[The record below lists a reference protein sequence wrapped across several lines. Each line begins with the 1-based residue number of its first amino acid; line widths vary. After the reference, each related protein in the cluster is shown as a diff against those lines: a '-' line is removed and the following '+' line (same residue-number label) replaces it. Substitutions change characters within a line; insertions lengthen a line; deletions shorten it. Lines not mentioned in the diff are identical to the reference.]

1 MVFMGFLLLVF
12 LAVAF
17 PELAPQGLLGI
28 LWAGAGVS
36 MMVLPPVVRV
46 PRLWTLLAAGF
57 VVFSLIGFLPREWF
71 HVPAW
76 RTDLES
82 LGLDTGKRV
91 FVQVPLAVEGMAGF
105 AVTALVAVYLL
116 GHRINSIYQQRLAL
130 ALALGIAGWTTV
142 ALLMHKPGEVFGFF
156 PNRNHTASLLVMG
169 TFVGLGTLTHAI
181 RRHDLWKILASVIAV
196 VVCLYSVHAVSE
208 SRAGVVLVMVGFTVW
223 ICLNGFGGLRGNVGK
238 ALLLILIAAGGTF
251 LIVDSKSKERL
262 TATVEQIAPAA
273 VQSGP
278 THENPFSKGE
288 VVQQD
293 RPLDGRLPIFI
304 ATWDMIRHEPW
315 TGVGP
320 GQFAQVF
327 PQYRR
332 GIHISNDSKCLHPES
347 DWLMLA
353 SENGLLATLCVV
365 VGVTVVF
372 FSAVRQTRRGR
383 SRFLR
388 MGCIIAALLLCLHG
402 IFDVPGHRIGL
413 AWAAM
418 LLLAMSLRPHV
429 SGVSESVHS
438 PSRFS
443 KVAWRALGGVL
454 ALAGLFLIQAQWV
467 QRSVLPSAQVRQHL
481 TAAQSFYQMDQV
493 AYGKAKAEGSD
504 YDPSPSEDPLER
516 ALLEIQQALEVT
528 PLDPYLHYLR
538 GAFGL
543 HYDTKRPM
551 VEQAFAIQRRMDPSR
566 VNLALEQANSWA
578 TQDPSQVLLLWRE
591 ALRRASIG
599 ESVIQNMASNRATT
613 YQKAV
618 RSAGNDEV
626 LGAAAL
632 ALADGDSSFLTLW
645 ALSVPKSLLDREMP
659 RVIPTLSAVDTRN
672 RLFEIWEKRGSK
684 DLAAD
689 FAENHPECH
698 LTPR

>member
-1 MVFMGFLLLVF
+1 MVFTGFLLLVF

-17 PELAPQGLLGI
+17 PEMAPQGLLGI

-36 MMVLPPVVRV
+36 MMLLPPVVRV

-76 RTDLES
+76 RTDLEN

-91 FVQVPLAVEGMAGF
+91 FVQAPLAVEGMAGF
-105 AVTALVAVYLL
+105 AVTALAAVYLL

-130 ALALGIAGWTTV
+130 AFALGIAGWTTV
-142 ALLMHKPGEVFGFF
+142 ALLMHKPGGLFGFF
-156 PNRNHTASLLVMG
+156 PNRNHTASLLAMG

-181 RRHDLWKILASVIAV
+181 RRKDVWKILASVISV
-196 VVCLYSVHAVSE
+196 VVCLYSLHAVSE
-208 SRAGVVLVMVGFTVW
+208 SRAGVVLVLVGFAVW

-251 LIVDSKSKERL
+251 LIVDSKSKQRL
-262 TATVEQIAPAA
+262 AATVEQISPAEA
-273 VQSGP
+273 HSGP
-278 THENPFSKGE
+278 SHENPFSKGE
-288 VVQQD
+288 AVQQD
-293 RPLDGRLPIFI
+293 RPMDGRLAIFI

-327 PQYRR
+327 PQYRE
-332 GIHISNDSKCLHPES
+332 GIHAPNDSKCLHPES

-353 SENGLLATLCVV
+353 AENGLLATLCVV
-365 VGVTVVF
+365 VGVTAVF
-372 FSAVRQTRRGR
+372 VTAVRQTRRGR

-388 MGCIIAALLLCLHG
+388 MGCIIAAILLCLHG
-402 IFDVPGHRIGL
+402 FFDVPGHRIGL
-413 AWAAM
+413 AWAAL
-418 LLLAMSLRPHV
+418 LLLAMSLRPQAN
-429 SGVSESVHS
+429 GGSESVPS

-454 ALAGLFLIQAQWV
+454 AFAGIFLIQAQWV
-467 QRSVLPSAQVRQHL
+467 QRSVLPSAKVTQHL
-481 TAAQSFYQMDQV
+481 AAAQSFYQVDQA
-493 AYGKAKAEGSD
+493 AYDKAKAEGRD
-504 YDPSPSEDPLER
+504 YDPPPSEDPLEG
-516 ALLEIQQALEVT
+516 ALLEIKQALEVT

-566 VNLALEQANSWA
+566 VNLALEQANSWSA
-578 TQDPSQVLLLWRE
+578 QDPNQVILLWKE
-591 ALRRASIG
+591 AMRRASIEEAG
-599 ESVIQNMASNRATT
+599 MPNTAYGRATT
-613 YQKAV
+613 YSRVA
-618 RSAGNDEV
+618 RSVGNDEA
-626 LGAAAL
+626 LGTAAL
-632 ALADGDSSFLTLW
+632 ALAEGDSSLLTLW
-645 ALSVPKSLLDREMP
+645 ALSGSKVLLDREMP
-659 RVIPTLSAVDTRN
+659 RLIPMLSAVDARK

-684 DLAAD
+684 NLAAD
-689 FAENHPECH
+689 FAENHPEFH